1 MRRRAF
7 LAAAAVTAAAPAAA
21 LGARQPRGEVAIL
34 HDALEFEQ
42 LAVYVYD
49 AGIKSGLL
57 DEELLAVFGSLRE
70 HEQQHAE
77 AIAASLEALGGAAPA
92 APRTPE
98 DADAILTRRKAAGR
112 LTAVA
117 SRDDLF
123 ALAHEVE
130 MLQVGAYVEAAG
142 DLGDVRLMQTAA
154 SIAAAEG
161 AHLVVL
167 RGLLGREPVPA
178 ALERGPA

>member
-21 LGARQPRGEVAIL
+21 LGARKPRGEVGIL
-34 HDALEFEQ
+34 HEALELEL

-57 DEELLAVFGSLRE
+57 DEELVATIGGLRE

-77 AIAASLEALGGAAPA
+77 AVGASLEALGGARPA
-92 APRTPE
+92 APATPADV
-98 DADAILTRRKAAGR
+98 DAVLTRRKATGR
-112 LTAVA
+112 LAGVA
-117 SRDDLF
+117 TREDFLE
-123 ALAHEVE
+123 LAHEIE
-130 MLQVGAYVEAAG
+130 LLQVAGYVAAAG
-142 DLGDVRLMQTAA
+142 GLEDVRLFQTTA
-154 SIAAAEG
+154 SIAAAQG

-167 RGLLGREPVPA
+167 RDLLGEELVPA
-178 ALERGPA
+178 ALETGRG